1 MFCTQRFWMKIA
13 LIQRELEFTRS
24 LFIQIQ
30 ISCVL
35 PQISLQEDMS
45 CPCDL
50 KVSCK

>member
-1 MFCTQRFWMKIA
+1 MFCAQRFWMKIA

-30 ISCVL
+30 SSCV
-35 PQISLQEDMS
+35 SLQEDMS